1 MKSGRRSLKGS
12 SLALGT
18 TLLVAACTDPRA
30 RPAPPTVDVSFA
42 PSTVVHSPGD
52 LQGVLYAYDADG
64 LAGVRLALLSS
75 DSTLKLDSAVHLSD
89 LLEVNYSMHFQIPS
103 GLSVG
108 TELKVIGRAQ
118 NLVGLLATDTAVFL
132 VQDTILAAP
141 PAPVRSQ
148 RKPL

>member
-64 LAGVRLALLSS
+64 LAGVRLMLLSS
-75 DSTLKLDSAVHLSD
+75 DSTLRLDSAVD
-89 LLEVNYSMHFQIPS
+89 LPGPFEVNYSMHFQIPA

-108 TELKVIGRAQ
+108 TVLKVIGRAE
-118 NLVGLLATDTAVFL
+118 NLVGFVAADTAVFL
-132 VQDTILAAP
+132 VQDTISAAP
-141 PAPVRSQ
+141 PAPIRSR